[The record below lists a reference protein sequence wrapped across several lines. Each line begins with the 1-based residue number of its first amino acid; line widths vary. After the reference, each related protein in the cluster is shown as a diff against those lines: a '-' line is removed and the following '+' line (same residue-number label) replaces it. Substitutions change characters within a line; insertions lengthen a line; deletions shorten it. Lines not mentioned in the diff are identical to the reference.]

1 MRDQKYFGNLT
12 LKEKKLYNINQILK
26 KDNKEL
32 DALFNGI
39 SGKLEMLTVIEAE
52 REEALQNLR
61 LLTSLLQTKR
71 LRNKVK
77 SKVKYF
83 TL

>member
-1 MRDQKYFGNLT
+1 MRHQKYFGNLT
-12 LKEKKLYNINQILK
+12 LKEKKLYDINQILK
-26 KDNKEL
+26 KDDKEIN
-32 DALFNGI
+32 ALFNGI

-77 SKVKYF
+77 SKIKYF